1 VVIKRKQ
8 KGVNSYTI
16 TELWSFYDEQHVQ
29 KRTAAPDSIGYSW
42 KNLEPYFGR
51 LGLADIDQSCI
62 EGYVKKRLSGHIGRK
77 SVSATVRKELLIL
90 SACFNWHAKPQRGK
104 MRLIEPSEL
113 PIFDLPEV
121 SQPRERWL
129 VLDEVQA
136 LLNAAR
142 APAGRMSRAERF
154 LWIAL
159 ETAARKQAILDL
171 TWDRVDLERNVIHY
185 ALLNQRKTTK
195 NSTSVPISASLRP
208 ILLRMREEAENAYV
222 LDHTGDVWAAIQAVV
237 VRAGLDTNS
246 KSRAPR
252 KAGGAIVRTGISPH
266 TLRHTAATHMAR
278 SGVPLW
284 KIAKILGNTTAV
296 VEKVYAKWSPDDP
309 AGTVDKI
316 SHGVLEV
323 LMS

>member
-1 VVIKRKQ
+1 
-8 KGVNSYTI
+8 
-16 TELWSFYDEQHVQ
+16 
-29 KRTAAPDSIGYSW
+29 
-42 KNLEPYFGR
+42 
-51 LGLADIDQSCI
+51 
-62 EGYVKKRLSGHIGRK
+62 VKKRLSGHIGRK

-129 VLDEVQA
+129 TLDEVQA

-142 APAGRMSRAERF
+142 APDGRMPRAERF
-154 LWIAL
+154 LWLAL

-185 ALLNQRKTTK
+185 ALPNQRKTTK

-222 LDHTGDVWAAIQAVV
+222 LDHTGDVWAAIQAIV

-246 KSRAPR
+246 KSRKPR
-252 KAGGAIVRTGISPH
+252 TAGDTIKRTGISPH

-316 SHGVLEV
+316 SNGVLEG